1 MALPGLSPSKPGN
14 MVLPLSPTSE
24 SHPAEPLQG
33 STASER
39 VGSASTGAR
48 RVRIAARSQ
57 SNDGPTY
64 GECRHCAFEGT
75 VLQGVLEVHADRRI
89 RAAPMR
95 PVCPGS
101 GEAPVTVLDAADGS
115 DLLEA

>member
-1 MALPGLSPSKPGN
+1 MLP
-14 MVLPLSPTSE
+14 VTSE
-24 SHPAEPLQG
+24 SHPANTLQG

-48 RVRIAARSQ
+48 RDARTPTGSRSH

-75 VLQGVLEVHADRRI
+75 VLQGRLEAHADRRV
-89 RAAPMR
+89 RAGPLR
-95 PVCPGS
+95 PICPGS
-101 GEAPVTVLDAADGS
+101 GEAPIAVLDAADGS